1 MHLLKE
7 TTMEQDELTE
17 VVNNLASL
25 VEQFK

>member
-7 TTMEQDELTE
+7 TTIEEDELTE
-17 VVNNLASL
+17 VVNNLANL